1 MYWLKQSIKLF
12 FNAEKKE
19 ICSFFFGVLVLL
31 VGFRLN
37 APKLESEYTIIIL
50 TIVTMIC
57 RYNFVADYIAKSDM
71 DNLHKEGKVVS
82 YIISKNVFSI
92 MLTFSIVSIS
102 SVIYFLIGKINLEV
116 NYYITLFSLG
126 ICIVA
131 LNNLILIFHNKP
143 SELRSNDYKAVK
155 NVELGFKDL
164 IESLPSLMIVFFIYF
179 FNKYCYNVYVY
190 QAIVIWIL
198 SIIMLDI
205 KLKYIGIK
213 K

>member
-12 FNAEKKE
+12 FYAEKKE

-37 APKLESEYTIIIL
+37 APKLEAEYTIIIL
-50 TIVTMIC
+50 TIVTMAC

-71 DNLHKEGKVVS
+71 DNLCKKGKVVS
-82 YIISKNVFSI
+82 YIVSKNVFSI
-92 MLTFSIVSIS
+92 TLTFSIVFIS
-102 SVIYFLIGKINLEV
+102 SVIYFFIRKTNLAV
-116 NYYITLFSLG
+116 DYYITLLNLG
-126 ICIVA
+126 VCTVA

-143 SELRSNDYKAVK
+143 SELRSNDYKMVK

-164 IESLPSLMIVFFIYF
+164 LESLPSLIIVFLIYY
-179 FNKYCYNVYVY
+179 FNKYCYNVYIY
-190 QAIVIWIL
+190 QGIVIWIL

-205 KLKYIGIK
+205 KLKSLINI
-213 K
+213 